1 MLSALTQKNRREQPV
16 ISRLTLNKNVL
27 EFEIDTYEIGME
39 EYIEA
44 IEKYSR
50 LCKVKDKIRRNIELA
65 FEELV
70 KKNILQFIEH
80 NDDEGLPV
88 TVTVERYGLF
98 ASPQMTITYGGDKY
112 DPVFEGDE
120 LSSLISRKLFR
131 SVKHNFADKNIITIK
146 F

>member
-1 MLSALTQKNRREQPV
+1 M

-27 EFEIDTYEIGME
+27 EFDIDSCVISVK
-39 EYIEA
+39 EYIDA
-44 IEKYSR
+44 IENYCR
-50 LCKVKDKIRRNIELA
+50 LCRAKGSVRRNLELA

-70 KKNILQFIEH
+70 KNNILQFVEH

-88 TVTVERYGLF
+88 TVTVEKYGLF

-112 DPVFEGDE
+112 DPVSEGDE
-120 LSSLISRKLFR
+120 LSSLISRKLLKT
-131 SVKHNFADKNIITIK
+131 VKHTFSDKNTITVK